1 MTKVTIYG
9 AGIFGLTLAWMALKR
24 GAQVTVI
31 DPGGPGSGASGGLV
45 GALQPHAPDPWNEK
59 KQFQFDSLLMA
70 EPFWKEVEA
79 VSGQSSGYARV
90 GRVHPLASDR
100 DVALAHARKDAA
112 ARNWKGQ
119 ATWDVVEAPQ
129 GDAWLPPSPSGLYLR
144 DTLSAILNPRLA
156 TTCLAAAIAQKGGQV
171 RDDETEDG
179 QVIWA
184 TGWEGLLSLGE
195 DLGTPVGNGVKGQAI
210 LLDHDAA
217 GHPQVYVDGLH
228 IIPHING
235 TVAVGSTSERGFTD
249 PVATDE
255 QLDEVLSR
263 ATQHLPALKGA
274 AILERWA
281 GVRPRAKTRAPLL
294 GPWPGRPGHF
304 VANGGFKIGFGMAPK
319 CAAALLDL
327 VLEGRDTIPEGFH
340 TRQITGQP

>member
-31 DPGGPGSGASGGLV
+31 DPAGLASGASGGIV
-45 GALQPHAPDPWNEK
+45 GALQPHTPDPWNAK
-59 KQFQFDSLLMA
+59 KQFQLDSLLTA

-79 VSGQSSGYARV
+79 VSGKSSGYARV
-90 GRVHPLASDR
+90 GRVNPLASDR
-100 DVALAHARKDAA
+100 DVTLAHARKEAA
-112 ARNWKGQ
+112 ALNWKGQ
-119 ATWDVVEAPQ
+119 AIWEVVEARQ
-129 GDAWLPPSPSGLYLR
+129 GDAWLPPSPTGLYLH

-156 TTCLAAAIAQKGGQV
+156 TACLASAVVKNGGQI
-171 RDDETEDG
+171 RDDAPEDG

-184 TGWEGLLSLGE
+184 TGWKGLLSLGQ

-235 TVAVGSTSERGFTD
+235 TVAIGSTSERDFTD
-249 PVATDE
+249 PSTTDE
-255 QLDEVLSR
+255 QLDEVLAR
-263 ATQHLPALKGA
+263 AMQHMPALKDSA
-274 AILERWA
+274 VIERWA
-281 GVRPRAKTRAPLL
+281 GVRPRAKSRAPLL
-294 GPWPGRPGHF
+294 GPWPGRAGHF
-304 VANGGFKIGFGMAPK
+304 IANGGFKIGFGMAPK
-319 CAAALLDL
+319 CAEALLDL
-327 VLEGRDTIPEGFH
+327 VLEGRETIPEDFH
-340 TRQITGQP
+340 TRQIA